1 MGSAPSPPPGK
12 PPLNYHEPKRLLCTS
27 PAEVPPEV
35 WWPGRLVEV
44 CWASSGPV
52 AAVSVWLHD
61 AAGGAGV
68 AVAPRAPNSGRLVC
82 VLPAALT
89 ARLAAARAGAAAP
102 AGGRGQSGT
111 SGWAFKVRVCDAHD
125 PAVEAWSAPVVVVA
139 AQADVRAD
147 DLAPKPREQLE
158 FEERV
163 RRRRVEGW
171 RASHAATDAAT
182 HAATRRAQAQPHLS
196 ASDPAGFD
204 SSSSVGSPG
213 SAGSGR
219 PAAVSVVGALR
230 ALRLGEADV
239 LGPLGPA
246 ANGAANGLAHLPL
259 HQLYAEVKVC
269 GACYGAYKEL
279 DSARR
284 HTESR
289 DAKDAK
295 KHALRQRLV
304 REQVN
309 KTL

>member
-1 MGSAPSPPPGK
+1 
-12 PPLNYHEPKRLLCTS
+12 
-27 PAEVPPEV
+27 
-35 WWPGRLVEV
+35 
-44 CWASSGPV
+44 
-52 AAVSVWLHD
+52 VWLHD
-61 AAGGAGV
+61 AAGGVGV
-68 AVAPRAPNSGRLVC
+68 AVAPRAANSGRLVC

-89 ARLAAARAGAAAP
+89 ARLAAARGPAAVGGPSAARAGAAAP
-102 AGGRGQSGT
+102 AGGRGQGGT
-111 SGWAFKVRVCDAHD
+111 SGWTFTVRVCDAHD

-147 DLAPKPREQLE
+147 DLVPKPREQLE

-182 HAATRRAQAQPHLS
+182 HAATHAATRRAQAQPHLS

-204 SSSSVGSPG
+204 SSSGVGSPG
-213 SAGSGR
+213 SARSGR
-219 PAAVSVVGALR
+219 PAALSVVGALR

-239 LGPLGPA
+239 LGPSGPA

-304 REQVN
+304 REQVI